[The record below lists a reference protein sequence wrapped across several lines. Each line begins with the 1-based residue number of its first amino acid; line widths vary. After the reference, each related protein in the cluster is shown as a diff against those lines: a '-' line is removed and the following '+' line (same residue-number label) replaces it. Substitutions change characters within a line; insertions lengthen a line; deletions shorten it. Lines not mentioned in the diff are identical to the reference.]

1 MFRPEGIYPALLT
14 PFDEHQRVNEAELR
28 KLLDFGIDRGLDG
41 IFPISSVG
49 EGIHM
54 DFDEKCRCMDI
65 VVDQVNGRVPVIPG
79 VVASAPVECVKLA
92 QYAASIGCAAVLVTP
107 PYFYKPGGAMVE
119 RFFETIIEEC
129 DLPVILYNI
138 PLFTSPLD
146 YDMVKRLVRYPNVVG
161 MKDSSGSMV
170 DFMHFMDKIAIAGE
184 DISMLTGREETL
196 LSCLLMGAQGCM
208 TATAGIFPEIMVGIY
223 RAWQEG
229 NLDKALKLQKM
240 ILVVIRT
247 MFAAPFPIG
256 FKLALELRGI
266 EMGPPLLPPSAADTY
281 QINTVKSR
289 LKMLMDPI
297 IEKYCQELEV
307 A

>member
-1 MFRPEGIYPALLT
+1 MYRPEGIYPALLT
-14 PFDEHQRVNEAELR
+14 PFDDDHKVNEAELR
-28 KLLDFGIDRGLDG
+28 KLIDFCIDRGLNG
-41 IFPISSVG
+41 IFPVSSVG

-54 DFDEKCRCMDI
+54 DFDEKCRCMKI
-65 VVDQVNGRVPVIPG
+65 VVDQANGRVPVTPG
-79 VVASAPVECVKLA
+79 VVASAPGECVRLA
-92 QYAASIGCAAVLVTP
+92 QYADSIGCAGVVVTP
-107 PYFYKPGGAMVE
+107 PYFYKPAGAMVE
-119 RFFETIIEEC
+119 KFFETIIEET
-129 DLPVILYNI
+129 DIPIILYNI

-170 DFMHFMDKIAIAGE
+170 DFMHFLDKIAIAGE
-184 DISMLTGREETL
+184 DISMFTGREETL
-196 LSCLLMGAQGCM
+196 LSCLLMGANGCM

-223 RAWQEG
+223 EAWKEG
-229 NLDKALKLQKM
+229 DLDKALELQKL

-266 EMGPPLLPPSAADTY
+266 KMGPPLIPPSAADTF

-289 LKMLMDPI
+289 LKML
-297 IEKYCQELEV
+297 IEPMIDKYCV

>member
-1 MFRPEGIYPALLT
+1 MFRPEGVYPALLT
-14 PFDEHQRVNEAELR
+14 PFTDDHRVNETEMR

-54 DFDEKCRCMDI
+54 DFDEKCRCMEI
-65 VVDQVNGRVPVIPG
+65 VYDQVNGRVPVIPG
-79 VVASAPVECVKLA
+79 VVASAPAECVRLA
-92 QYAASIGCAAVLVTP
+92 QHAAKVGCEAVLVTP
-107 PYFYKPGGAMVE
+107 PYFYKPAGAMVE
-119 RFFETIIEEC
+119 RFFESIIEKCEI
-129 DLPVILYNI
+129 PVILYNI

-184 DISMLTGREETL
+184 DISMLTGREETF
-196 LSCLLMGAQGCM
+196 LSCLCMGAQGCM

-229 NLDKALKLQKM
+229 DMETALTLQKK
-240 ILVVIRT
+240 ILVIIRT

-256 FKLALELRGI
+256 FKLAMEMRGI
-266 EMGPPLLPPSAADTY
+266 KMGPPLIPPSAADMY

-289 LKMLMDPI
+289 LKMLMEPI
-297 IEKYCQELEV
+297 LAEYGESV
-307 A
+307 AA

>member
-1 MFRPEGIYPALLT
+1 
-14 PFDEHQRVNEAELR
+14 
-28 KLLDFGIDRGLDG
+28 
-41 IFPISSVG
+41 
-49 EGIHM
+49 
-54 DFDEKCRCMDI
+54 
-65 VVDQVNGRVPVIPG
+65 
-79 VVASAPVECVKLA
+79 
-92 QYAASIGCAAVLVTP
+92 
-107 PYFYKPGGAMVE
+107 MVE
-119 RFFETIIEEC
+119 RFFETIIEESG
-129 DLPVILYNI
+129 LPVILYNI

-184 DISMLTGREETL
+184 DIAMLTGREETL
-196 LSCLLMGAQGCM
+196 LSCLLMGAKGCM

-223 RAWQEG
+223 KAYQAGELDRALE
-229 NLDKALKLQKM
+229 LQRA

-266 EMGPPLLPPSAADTY
+266 KMGPPLIPPSAADIY

-289 LKMLMDPI
+289 LKMVMEPLI
-297 IEKYCQELEV
+297 SKYCST
-307 A
+307 